1 MAPSQHVSPV
11 LQVTP
16 RATPVHTV
24 VAAAVVAAAVA
35 AAAAVVAATV
45 VAATHVVEATA

>member
-35 AAAAVVAATV
+35 AAVVAAAV